1 MNGAHLHL
9 LVNHIPI
16 VGTIF
21 GMLILLSGILLKNAI
36 VKQTGLATLIFA
48 AISISAAL
56 LSGDPAGDAVKGL
69 PGVTEALIEHHEN
82 IAYSSLWALVPMGII
97 AALAF
102 YSYWK
107 KEKAGNALS
116 VVTFFLSLV
125 VIGLM
130 SWVGLTG
137 GEIRHTEIRKDN
149 TSFVPSAAGQN
160 QETEMED

>member
-1 MNGAHLHL
+1 
-9 LVNHIPI
+9 
-16 VGTIF
+16 
-21 GMLILLSGILLKNAI
+21 
-36 VKQTGLATLIFA
+36 
-48 AISISAAL
+48 
-56 LSGDPAGDAVKGL
+56 
-69 PGVTEALIEHHEN
+69 
-82 IAYSSLWALVPMGII
+82 LVPLGII

-149 TSFVPSAAGQN
+149 TSFVPSAADQN